1 MVNVKK
7 KKRKKRKKNVNG
19 YFEEINGNIEKYNEI
34 WDKVSYTAGK
44 KFDSN
49 TIKNIR
55 QLK

>member
-19 YFEEINGNIEKYNEI
+19 YFEEINGNIEKYTEI

-49 TIKNIR
+49 TIKNI
-55 QLK
+55 